1 MAPAKTNLQ
10 REQKLW
16 ELQRPPAGP
25 IHTYKCLSKQSFND
39 GSFSEWVLSLTS
51 KIVIPPKRDWVGAEA
66 REVLGCFLKETLV
79 QKKTNTQHSEY
90 HHRLIYNTNY

>member
-1 MAPAKTNLQ
+1 MAPAKTKLQ

-39 GSFSEWVLSLTS
+39 GAFNEWVFSLTS
-51 KIVIPPKRDWVGAEA
+51 KITIPPKRDWVGAEA
-66 REVLGCFLKETLV
+66 RGS
-79 QKKTNTQHSEY
+79 SELFSERDLSPEENKY
-90 HHRLIYNTNY
+90 SI